1 MPAGLKLR
9 SAKVVGVRFVC
20 CDVVARSCGL
30 ATLLRSRDIV
40 CGVAELRSCG
50 VAELRRCCGVAEL
63 RILLVAEL
71 RSRGDGLLRSH
82 GGAALLSCRGVVVW
96 SQCGRSVVAVW
107 SWCGHGVVRLRLLRS
122 CGVAE
127 LWSRGVV
134 ESRSCRSLKLQTV

>member
-50 VAELRRCCGVAEL
+50 VAELRSCGVATLLRSRGVATFVGCGVAES
-63 RILLVAEL
+63 RRWVVAE
-71 RSRGDGLLRSH
+71 SRRC
-82 GGAALLSCRGVVVW
+82 GAAVVSRRCSVVAVW
-96 SQCGRSVVAVW
+96 SQCGRSVVVVW
-107 SWCGHGVVRLRLLRS
+107 SRCGAVAV
-122 CGVAE
+122 VAE
-127 LWSRGVV
+127 LRSRGVV